1 MKKYVKEFFLRG
13 LIFGGFGPIVLAVV
27 YYVISL
33 FVADITYGG
42 KEILLGMI
50 SVYLLAFVHAGASV
64 FNQIEEWGICKSI
77 GVHFSV
83 LYVAYSVCY
92 LLNAW
97 IPFDINVFLVFTGIF
112 VAVYAVVWTIVYLC
126 VKRSCRTINDVL
138 CKQNKA

>member
-13 LIFGGFGPIVLAVV
+13 LMFGGFGPIVLAIV

-33 FVADITYGG
+33 FVSDITFSG
-42 KEILLGMI
+42 KEILIGTI
-50 SVYLLAFVHAGASV
+50 SVYLLAFVHSGASV

-92 LLNAW
+92 LINSW
-97 IPFDINVFLVFTGIF
+97 IPFDIKVFLIFTAIF
-112 VAVYAVVWTIVYLC
+112 VAVYSVVWIIVYMC
-126 VKRSCRTINDVL
+126 VKKSCKIINECL
-138 CKQNKA
+138 KSNL

>member
-1 MKKYVKEFFLRG
+1 MKKYVKEFLLRG
-13 LIFGGFGPIVLAVV
+13 LIFGGFGPIVLAIV

-77 GVHFSV
+77 GAHFSV

-97 IPFDINVFLVFTGIF
+97 IPFDMKVFLIFTGIF
-112 VAVYAVVWTIVYLC
+112 VAVYFVVWTIVYLC
-126 VKRSCRTINDVL
+126 VKKSCKMLNAGLENNRI
-138 CKQNKA
+138 